1 MREFLY
7 SRTGAAHSVADSRS
21 GGCRIELKA
30 FAQLRPMS
38 KSDEEKYKPELLY
51 RAAELLFVKRG
62 HGDKRLRMKQIAEM
76 LKKEFGKD
84 LKLTRETLYPL
95 VEKAV
100 ELKLVQLVP
109 PVNQALRQE
118 LAARFPGLSE
128 DEVEVVETKGPDNNS
143 KVPAMAAEKAL
154 AALVRIAKTGRAKP
168 VGLGLGPGRATL
180 EFCRF
185 LSPRLQMHHKAL
197 KLQLVAITAGCPVT
211 MLQYAP
217 ISFLNLFPE
226 HLVERKLGMFAE
238 PLVAA
243 GRFKEL
249 CDHPGVRDAFA
260 AKKDIDVVVTAMGD
274 FEDPHDL
281 LSLFLQD
288 SGQDLSALRRR
299 GWLGNVQY
307 RPFTADG
314 PVKEAPKELRAVTV
328 FELEDLVGLAEKRP
342 REVILM
348 VRQCGLCGRARAG
361 ALRALLSN
369 PNLKVFSTLVMDA
382 ATARDL
388 LK

>member
-1 MREFLY
+1 
-7 SRTGAAHSVADSRS
+7 
-21 GGCRIELKA
+21 
-30 FAQLRPMS
+30 MS
-38 KSDEEKYKPELLY
+38 KSDKEEYKPELLY

-76 LKKEFGKD
+76 LKKEYGKD

-128 DEVEVVETKGPDNNS
+128 DEVEVVETKGPDDNS

-185 LSPRLQMHHKAL
+185 LSDRLQVHHKAL

-260 AKKDIDVVVTAMGD
+260 AKKDIDVVVT
-274 FEDPHDL
+274 
-281 LSLFLQD
+281 D
-288 SGQDLSALRRR
+288 SGQDLSALRGR

-328 FELEDLVGLAEKRP
+328 FELEDLVDLAEKRP